1 MSKAKEEQEPSMEE
15 ILSSIRRII
24 ADEQDEDE
32 RQDSRSE
39 PDDTLDLGGEHEVAA
54 AHDIDEEADE
64 DIFDLGDVDDTLDAH
79 ARLMAESV
87 DEPDDDSEDVD
98 DDPFAVALDD
108 EHDDDPLLDEDD
120 EDEDELLLDQFAAE
134 PEDPNIE
141 PDFEPETD
149 LDLDGEE
156 VDLEPVEMA
165 REPET
170 IAEPEHD
177 TEMETAHVASIAEDD
192 LVSQTAAAA
201 STSAFARLAK
211 AASGDRPG
219 EIAQGSK
226 SVEQFMTEL
235 VKPMLKEWLDENLN
249 VIVERV
255 VEQEVKKLAR
265 RAELM

>member
-1 MSKAKEEQEPSMEE
+1 MEE

-32 RQDSRSE
+32 RQHGQSE
-39 PDDTLDLGGEHEVAA
+39 SDDTLDLGGEHEVAA
-54 AHDIDEEADE
+54 APDFDDDIEEDVL
-64 DIFDLGDVDDTLDAH
+64 DLGDVDDNLDPH
-79 ARLMAESV
+79 ARLMAESI
-87 DEPDDDSEDVD
+87 DEPDDENEDLD

-108 EHDDDPLLDEDD
+108 DERDDDPLVDDADD
-120 EDEDELLLDQFAAE
+120 EDDELLLDQIAE
-134 PEDPNIE
+134 DPEDLTVRS
-141 PDFEPETD
+141 DFEPETD
-149 LDLDGEE
+149 LDLDDDE

-165 REPET
+165 REPEM

-177 TEMETAHVASIAEDD
+177 TETETAPVASIAEDD

-219 EIAQGSK
+219 DIAQGSK